1 MSGIEL
7 VAELKGHTEPAWCVA
22 WNPTRPLL
30 ASCSTD
36 KSIRLYTYHFPSSS
50 TDDTTATPVFTFLTE
65 IPTAHKRTIRSIAW
79 SPSGR
84 TLVTGS
90 FDSTVGI
97 WEQLDE
103 RDDAEGLEPA
113 SGGVAVEDEEDGKG
127 EWECVTTLEGHES
140 ECKSVGYSSDGALLA
155 SCSRDKSV
163 WVWEVQPDSDFECIS
178 ILASASY
185 DASILLFAD
194 NPDADWGPF
203 QKLQP
208 SLPAVN
214 PIVNSGVIN
223 TSDNG
228 DVAISEQEEAQET
241 GVTTN
246 DSFTVPAL
254 KDPETIWSLAFS
266 PCGMF
271 LASGGDNGGIRIWA
285 RGGHSTEARWTE
297 VAHYRAH
304 DPRACFS
311 LSWTGPL
318 SSSESERDEDNLG
331 CLASTGG
338 DGRIAVWQVKKT
350 SETILSSHLSSP
362 VPKITATIIG
372 LQEHAHEIH
381 DINSIAWCRRAIPED
396 AAEGSN
402 AYLRAVKA
410 QRKTR
415 RLLAT
420 AGDDGSVKVW
430 RATED

>member
-36 KSIRLYTYHFPSSS
+36 KSVRLYTYHFPSSS
-50 TDDTTATPVFTFLTE
+50 TDDTTAKPIFTFLSE

-103 RDDAEGLEPA
+103 RDDAEGIELA
-113 SGGVAVEDEEDGKG
+113 SGGTAGGEQEDGSG

-178 ILASASY
+178 VMMEHTQDVKTLAWHPKEEILASASY

-194 NPDADWGPF
+194 DPDADWGPF

-208 SLPAVN
+208 SLPAVD
-214 PIVNSGVIN
+214 PPVAPGII
-223 TSDNG
+223 TPDNG
-228 DVAISEQEEAQET
+228 NVSTSEQKEARET
-241 GVTTN
+241 LPTT
-246 DSFTVPAL
+246 DDEFPVPAL

-285 RGGHSTEARWTE
+285 RG
-297 VAHYRAH
+297 
-304 DPRACFS
+304 
-311 LSWTGPL
+311 LSWT
-318 SSSESERDEDNLG
+318 STSESTRDEEDLG
-331 CLASTGG
+331 RLASTGG
-338 DGRIAVWQVKKT
+338 DGRILIWQIKKT

-362 VPKITATIIG
+362 VPKISATIVG
-372 LQEHAHEIH
+372 LQDHAHDIH
-381 DINSIAWCRRAIPED
+381 DINSVAWCRRAVPED
-396 AAEGSN
+396 AEEGSN
-402 AYLRAVKA
+402 VYARAIKA
-410 QRKTR
+410 QRRTR

-420 AGDDGSVKVW
+420 AADDGSVKVW
-430 RATED
+430 RATEG